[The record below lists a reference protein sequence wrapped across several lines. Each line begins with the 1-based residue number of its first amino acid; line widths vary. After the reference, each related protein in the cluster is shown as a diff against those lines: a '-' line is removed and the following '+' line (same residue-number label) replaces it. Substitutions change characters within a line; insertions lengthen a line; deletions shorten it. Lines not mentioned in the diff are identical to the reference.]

1 MSRFIGNKKQ
11 VRRKNMHVMSDIKL
25 HMLVH
30 FL

>member
-1 MSRFIGNKKQ
+1 LEIKNKCEEKYACGG
-11 VRRKNMHVMSDIKL
+11 MSDIKL